1 MLNRI
6 FVPMFGKIKDMFSL
20 ERWIENFEGYLD
32 ARIELVKYDVK
43 ELLVDVMTR
52 SIFYLGMAIF
62 ALAGLICLNFGVA
75 FLINHLIGNE
85 FSGFLILAI
94 LYFLIA
100 MIFYWNRDN
109 TSLNEKIELKIRES
123 LKQPRKETNENKE
136 ENG

>member
-1 MLNRI
+1 
-6 FVPMFGKIKDMFSL
+6 MFSL